1 MIANI
6 HPLKGWLHE
15 NMKVLDYAALA
26 KEIKID
32 HDKYRLTTKE
42 TIKSAMKKDLSPFLH
57 SLHRSEKK
65 KDNEKSAV
73 KLPTP
78 KR

>member
-32 HDKYRLTTKE
+32 HDKYHMTTKE
-42 TIKSAMKKDLSPFLH
+42 MIKSAMKKNLSPSLH
-57 SLHRSEKK
+57 SFQRSQKK
-65 KDNEKSAV
+65 KDHDKSAV
-73 KLPTP
+73 K
-78 KR
+78 